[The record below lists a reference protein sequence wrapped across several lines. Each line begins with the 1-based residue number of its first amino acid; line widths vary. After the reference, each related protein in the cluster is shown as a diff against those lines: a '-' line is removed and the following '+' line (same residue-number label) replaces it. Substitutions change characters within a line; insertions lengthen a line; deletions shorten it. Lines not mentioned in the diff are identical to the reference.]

1 MKILVVEDEKKL
13 AELLKAGLQKE
24 GYAVDCLFDGEAGQR
39 RIEIHHNDYDV
50 VVLDLMMPKKS
61 GFDVCREVRAKGISV
76 PILVLTARSATAD
89 KISLLDLG
97 ADDYLVK
104 PFSLKELLARIRALT
119 RRPKTALPKILEAG
133 LLKINPAK
141 IKAYYRDREL
151 DLTLK
156 EFRILEYL
164 MRNLN
169 QALARD
175 QILDKIWDFEFDSFS
190 NVVDVHI
197 RNLRKKLGEG
207 GKLLETVRG
216 VGYRLKGQG

>member
-1 MKILVVEDEKKL
+1 MKVLIVEDEKKL
-13 AELLKAGLQKE
+13 SDLLKAGLQKE
-24 GYAVDCLFDGEAGQR
+24 GYAVDCLFDGEAGLR
-39 RIEIHHNDYDV
+39 RIEIHHVDYDV
-50 VVLDLMMPKKS
+50 VILDLMIPKKS
-61 GFDVCREVRAKGISV
+61 GFDVCREARARGISV

-89 KISLLDLG
+89 KVSLLDLG

-119 RRPKTALPKILEAG
+119 RRPKTVLPKILESG
-133 LLKINPAK
+133 FLKINPAK
-141 IKAYYRDREL
+141 IKAYYKDKEL

-156 EFRILEYL
+156 EFRLLEYL

-169 QALARD
+169 QAIARD

-197 RNLRKKLGEG
+197 RNLRKKMGEA
-207 GKLLETVRG
+207 GKFLETVRG
-216 VGYRLKGQG
+216 VGYRLKG